1 MRVKTAV
8 VGLGSMGLGMAE
20 SLLRAGIDVV
30 GCDINRGALERIA
43 ARGAAAVDA
52 PDKLPSDCDA
62 LLVVVV
68 DADQVEGVLFGPN
81 GAAAQLQRSA
91 VVVVCST
98 VPPPFAEALA
108 SRVEACGLHYL
119 DAPVSGGTARA
130 AEGALTVMASGSADA
145 FARAQP
151 LLDAMASV
159 VHRLGDS
166 AGRGSAYKMINQ
178 LLAGVH
184 IVAAAEAMSFGI
196 KNGLDP
202 QTLYDIISQSAGNS
216 WMFENRGQHILEG
229 DYTPRSAVDIFVKDM
244 GIVLNTSSQ
253 LRFPLPLA
261 AAASQLFTMAAS
273 KGWGGLD
280 DAAVAKVYE
289 ALSDIVLPDST

>member
-1 MRVKTAV
+1 
-8 VGLGSMGLGMAE
+8 MGFEMAC

-30 GCDINRGALERIA
+30 GCDIDRAALERIA
-43 ARGAAAVDA
+43 ACGATAIDA

-68 DADQVEGVLFGPN
+68 SAEQVEQVLFGVN
-81 GAAAQLQRSA
+81 GAAEQLQRDA
-91 VVVVCST
+91 VVIVCST

-108 SRVEACGLHYL
+108 ARVEALGLHYL
-119 DAPVSGGTARA
+119 DAPVSGGTTRA
-130 AEGALTVMASGSADA
+130 AEGTLTVMASGSADA
-145 FARAQP
+145 FTRAQP
-151 LLDAMASV
+151 LLNAIAAT
-159 VHRLGDS
+159 VHELGDR

-202 QTLYDIISQSAGNS
+202 QTLYDIISESAGNS

-229 DYTPRSAVDIFVKDM
+229 DYTPHSAVDIFVKDM
-244 GIVLNTSSQ
+244 GIVLNTGSQ
-253 LRFPLPLA
+253 LRFPLPLT

-289 ALSDIVLPDST
+289 ALSDIALPGSG

>member
-1 MRVKTAV
+1 
-8 VGLGSMGLGMAE
+8 MGLGMAE
-20 SLLRAGIDVV
+20 SLLRAGLDVV
-30 GCDINRGALERIA
+30 GCDINPA
-43 ARGAAAVDA
+43 ARTRLSERGAATFDA
-52 PDKLPSDCDA
+52 PNHLPPDCGA

-68 DADQVEGVLFGPN
+68 NAEQCEEVLLGPN
-81 GAAAQLQRSA
+81 GAAAQLQQGA

-98 VPPPFAEALA
+98 VPPPFAESLA
-108 SRVEACGLHYL
+108 TRIEAHGLHYL

-130 AEGALTVMASGSADA
+130 AEGALTAMASGSAEA
-145 FARAQP
+145 FARARP
-151 LLDAMASV
+151 ILNAIAAT
-159 VHRLGDS
+159 VHELGHS

-202 QTLYDIISQSAGNS
+202 QKLYDIISESAGNS
-216 WMFENRGQHILEG
+216 WMFGNRGQHILDG
-229 DYTPRSAVDIFVKDM
+229 DYTPHSAVDIFVKDM
-244 GIVLNTSSQ
+244 GIVLNTGSQ

-261 AAASQLFTMAAS
+261 AAASQLFTMAAA

-289 ALSDIVLPDST
+289 ALSDIELPGSD